1 MVCWIV
7 SGGGVLT
14 DDCVCVC
21 VCVCV
26 CEVRGGTQS
35 CSNPEGFYSTWDR
48 PWVNTHIPPPHRRVW
63 RSTALTGSNL
73 FPCQFMHM
81 NVSPGKCHPNQ
92 RWLFRGQFCRMN
104 VQYNGKYDQLKN
116 WNAFAIYIHNTF
128 FSKHKVEVLLFVALI
143 NNNNDHFRTG
153 FKTLAHLKLL
163 KIRLA
168 WCRKLTL
175 LVEPKLLYWFFIY

>member
-14 DDCVCVC
+14 DDC

-143 NNNNDHFRTG
+143 NNNNNHFRTG